1 MRVLWQNASHT
12 IAERIMSS
20 MWQPGNWITFEDWQ
34 GVIRTGK
41 VRHAARGMLIVTHI
55 LTDASGHQVR
65 VHETIEPR
73 QVRDNWQAA

>member
-1 MRVLWQNASHT
+1 
-12 IAERIMSS
+12 

-34 GVIRTGK
+34 GVIRTGQVK
-41 VRHAARGMLIVTHI
+41 HAARGMLIVTHI
-55 LTDASGHQVR
+55 LTDADRAQVR